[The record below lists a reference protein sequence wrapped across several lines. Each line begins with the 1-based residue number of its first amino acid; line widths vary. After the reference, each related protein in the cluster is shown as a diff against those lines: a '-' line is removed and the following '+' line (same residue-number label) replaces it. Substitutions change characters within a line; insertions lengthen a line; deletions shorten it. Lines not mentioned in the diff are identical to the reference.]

1 MIGRLKA
8 QWAVIRAKWFFFET
22 HSLSSECEEQRGREK
37 RSKTLMVKLTA
48 DLIWNSPHFF
58 NAVKERE
65 LELRGELVTFP
76 IIVLGFHLL
85 RLILCILRLQVTRF
99 L

>member
-8 QWAVIRAKWFFFET
+8 QWAAIRAKWFFFET
-22 HSLSSECEEQRGREK
+22 HTLSSECEEQRRAREK

-65 LELRGELVTFP
+65 LELRGKLVIFP
-76 IIVLGFHLL
+76 IIISGFL
-85 RLILCILRLQVTRF
+85 
-99 L
+99 